1 MWSSSAPCW
10 QKTDVIHRDYSEVFW
25 VKRYWKEVT
34 TSPLGQEHLLS
45 AFHLLHSYHIPHAQ
59 PPRTP
64 RCHGETGCIH
74 KQTRNWTTGQILD
87 FKMHFSQARQGRG
100 GLVSRR
106 EAVQQGQ
113 SSWKA
118 TRPFPKYR
126 CLLRQREASCFQTSP
141 LAQHNWDPTPGTIRC
156 WIALDLLCIRFYP
169 GMLQIRVRGGAES
182 RREA

>member
-1 MWSSSAPCW
+1 MNLWPTLAL
-10 QKTDVIHRDYSEVFW
+10 RDS
-25 VKRYWKEVT
+25 WKEVP
-34 TSPLGQEHLLS
+34 TSPLGRAS
-45 AFHLLHSYHIPHAQ
+45 FVSISPASHIPHTFCNAQ

-118 TRPFPKYR
+118 TRLFPKYR
-126 CLLRQREASCFQTSP
+126 CLLRQREASYFQTSP
-141 LAQHNWDPTPGTIRC
+141 LAQHNWDPRPGTIRC
-156 WIALDLLCIRFYP
+156 RIAPDLLCIRC
-169 GMLQIRVRGGAES
+169 S
-182 RREA
+182 K